1 MYCPQCRTEYREG
14 FVRCSDCNIALVNQL
29 EPVAR
34 NVELTKVFETAEP
47 SLIPVVESVLRGAG
61 IEFLVKNGR
70 LRSTI
75 PGANFAVG
83 PVQYWV
89 NREQAADTQDLLKQL
104 RRSGD
109 SAE

>member
-47 SLIPVVESVLRGAG
+47 SLIPVVESLLRSAG

-70 LRSTI
+70 LHSTM
-75 PGANFAVG
+75 PGASFAVG

-89 NREQAADTQDLLKQL
+89 NCEQAADTQALLKNVSM
-104 RRSGD
+104 RGAR
-109 SAE
+109 A